1 MNPDGSGKQR
11 ARSVMIN
18 TLDTKRANGN
28 TWLASL
34 DVATI
39 PYYDA
44 EHELEDI
51 SISDGTDAEDT
62 NTEDSTQGSDMT
74 APDEDNTNTGNN
86 EGSGETTAPDE
97 ENTNIGDNEG
107 SGDTTAPDEDN
118 TNTGDNEGGGDTT
131 APDAEDTQ
139 TGENSET
146 VISDTSGIS
155 VGLSV
160 SATLGKKKM
169 VVRTVKGAKIVLK
182 SNKKIFKKN
191 GKETKTYTISSAKK
205 RNVIKLGGKL
215 TKGVRIKLTVSYG
228 ELENSVLI

>member
-62 NTEDSTQGSDMT
+62 NTEDSTQGSDM
-74 APDEDNTNTGNN
+74 
-86 EGSGETTAPDE
+86 SAPDE
-97 ENTNIGDNEG
+97 ENTNTGDNEG